1 MRMTFEAKCK
11 IEDQVIAMFNKAIVD
26 LANIDHGEVDGIN
39 WNFVDSDIHIGVKE
53 AGIELFFDLD
63 YFIESMIEEYLE
75 FGQVESNGPPMVIDL
90 AAIPSTYTYP

>member
-1 MRMTFEAKCK
+1 MNFETKCK

-26 LANIDHGEVDGIN
+26 WANIDHSQEGGIN

-63 YFIESMIEEYLE
+63 NFVENMINEYLE
-75 FGQVESNGPPMVIDL
+75 FGTVETNSI
-90 AAIPSTYTYP
+90 AA